1 MLGLVV
7 SPGILKRADVLFYRK
22 LFGFSSR
29 ANGTGVGFFA
39 FFGECCF
46 FGNFAVVPGVSG
58 FVRNLVAFAFAYA
71 LVPMLGLIVSP
82 GVFKRADMLFYR
94 KLFGFSSRAD
104 RAGVGF
110 FALFGEG
117 RLFCNF
123 AVVPGVSGFV
133 RNLVALAFAYA
144 FVPVLGLVVSPGVLK
159 RADVLFYRR
168 ILFARGS
175 RVRRGEKRN
184 CRDK

>member
-7 SPGILKRADVLFYRK
+7 SPGIFKRADVLFYR
-22 LFGFSSR
+22 
-29 ANGTGVGFFA
+29 
-39 FFGECCF
+39 
-46 FGNFAVVPGVSG
+46 NF
-58 FVRNLVAFAFAYA
+58 
-71 LVPMLGLIVSP
+71 
-82 GVFKRADMLFYR
+82 
-94 KLFGFSSRAD
+94 FGFSSRAD
-104 RAGVGF
+104 RACVGF
-110 FALFGEG
+110 FAFFGEG

-133 RNLVALAFAYA
+133 RNLVALAFAYT
-144 FVPVLGLVVSPGVLK
+144 FVPMLGLIVSPGILK
-159 RADVLFYRR
+159 LADVLNYRR

>member
-1 MLGLVV
+1 MSGFVRNLVALALAYAFVPMLGLVV
-7 SPGILKRADVLFYRK
+7 SPGIFKRADMLNYRK
-22 LFGFSSR
+22 LFGFSS
-29 ANGTGVGFFA
+29 G
-39 FFGECCF
+39 
-46 FGNFAVVPGVSG
+46 
-58 FVRNLVAFAFAYA
+58 
-71 LVPMLGLIVSP
+71 
-82 GVFKRADMLFYR
+82 
-94 KLFGFSSRAD
+94 AD

-110 FALFGEG
+110 FAFFGEG

-144 FVPVLGLVVSPGVLK
+144 FVPMLGLVVGPGIFK

-175 RVRRGEKRN
+175 RVHRGEKRN

>member
-7 SPGILKRADVLFYRK
+7 SPGIIERADVLFYRK

-39 FFGECCF
+39 F
-46 FGNFAVVPGVSG
+46 
-58 FVRNLVAFAFAYA
+58 
-71 LVPMLGLIVSP
+71 
-82 GVFKRADMLFYR
+82 
-94 KLFGFSSRAD
+94 
-104 RAGVGF
+104 
-110 FALFGEG
+110 FGEG

-144 FVPVLGLVVSPGVLK
+144 FVPMLCLVVSPGILK
-159 RADVLFYRR
+159 RADVLNYRR